1 MMSHE
6 KESFLYKP
14 SNPKIPGVSLILT
27 LFRPNFDLDSQ
38 KKRGDVVVSP
48 FPLFFHAF
56 HKNAADS
63 LIPLP
68 CRPRFRPLS
77 QQRRIVFTRGRC
89 NGFRRIRVLALFL
102 IVDGKRTIIVTKV
115 ILMRF

>member
-38 KKRGDVVVSP
+38 KKKEETLSS
-48 FPLFFHAF
+48 PLFLYF
-56 HKNAADS
+56 S
-63 LIPLP
+63 TLSIRTLLILL
-68 CRPRFRPLS
+68 FRYRVGL
-77 QQRRIVFTRGRC
+77 
-89 NGFRRIRVLALFL
+89 GFDR
-102 IVDGKRTIIVTKV
+102 
-115 ILMRF
+115 